1 MRRRRADGRARP
13 SPFPSFRNDE
23 GKAAGHVIGLISG
36 TSADGIDAAVVKLT
50 AKGAGRPDAKVV
62 AFVDTPFPAGLR
74 NRILSVAG
82 GGAVG
87 AAEIAALDAE
97 LGEAFARAALKA
109 AKAAKIDPS
118 KVLAIGSHGQ
128 TVHHAP
134 RARPRVTMQL
144 GDPFVIAE
152 RTGIAVVS
160 DFRRR
165 DVAAGGEGAPLT
177 PIAHFDLFAEKG
189 LARAV
194 QNLGGIGNVT
204 VLPADAKPDGVFA
217 FDTGPANMILDGLV
231 RAFTSGRMR
240 YDKNGALSA
249 RGEADETLLATL
261 LEDPFYRAP
270 PPKSTG
276 RELFGRAY
284 VKRLIDSARRRG
296 LTHAD
301 TLATAAELTARSVA
315 NSYRR
320 FVLPRVPVEETL
332 LCGGGVHNLDVVA
345 RLARHLEP
353 LGVAVKSTADQ
364 GVDPDAVEAIAFAV
378 LAYETLRG
386 RPGNVPRATGAVGPR
401 VLGAIVPGR

>member
-1 MRRRRADGRARP
+1 MVKLVAADGGVRP
-13 SPFPSFRNDE
+13 
-23 GKAAGHVIGLISG
+23 K
-36 TSADGIDAAVVKLT
+36 
-50 AKGAGRPDAKVV
+50 AKVL
-62 AFVDTPFPAGLR
+62 AFVDTPFSPGLR

-87 AAEIAALDAE
+87 AEEISALDAE

-109 AKAAKIDPS
+109 AKSAGVDPRKI
-118 KVLAIGSHGQ
+118 LAVGSHGQ

-134 RARPRVTMQL
+134 RARPRVTLQL

-152 RTGIAVVS
+152 RTGIAVVA

-189 LARAV
+189 LPKAV

-204 VLPADAKPDGVFA
+204 VLPGDARSDGVFA

-231 RAFTSGRMR
+231 RAFSSGRIR
-240 YDKNGALSA
+240 YDKDGALSA
-249 RGEADETLLATL
+249 RGDADESLLLSL
-261 LEDPFYRAP
+261 LGEPFFRAP

-284 VKRLIDSARRRG
+284 VKRLIDAARRRG

-301 TLATAAELTARSVA
+301 TLATAAELTARSIA
-315 NSYRR
+315 ESYRR
-320 FVLPRVPVEETL
+320 FVLKKTRVRETL
-332 LCGGGVHNLDVVA
+332 LCGGGVHNRDVVA
-345 RLARHLEP
+345 RLGRHLEP
-353 LGVAVKSTADQ
+353 LGVQVKSTADY
-364 GVDPDAVEAIAFAV
+364 GVDPDAVEAIAFAL

-386 RPGNVPRATGAVGPR
+386 RPGNVPRATGAAGPR
-401 VLGAIVPGR
+401 VLGAVVPGA

>member
-1 MRRRRADGRARP
+1 M
-13 SPFPSFRNDE
+13 
-23 GKAAGHVIGLISG
+23 
-36 TSADGIDAAVVKLT
+36 VKLT
-50 AKGAGRPDAKVV
+50 SRNGAVRPAAKML
-62 AFVDTPFPAGLR
+62 AFVDTPFSPRLR

-87 AAEIAALDAE
+87 AAEISALDAE

-109 AKAAKIDPS
+109 AKAANVDPRRI
-118 KVLAIGSHGQ
+118 LAIGSHGQ

-134 RARPRVTMQL
+134 RARPRVSMQL

-152 RTGIAVVS
+152 RTGIPVVA

-189 LARAV
+189 APRAV

-204 VLPADAKPDGVFA
+204 VLPANAKPEGVFA
-217 FDTGPANMILDGLV
+217 FDTGPANMILDGLM
-231 RAFTSGRMR
+231 RAFTSGRLR
-240 YDKNGALSA
+240 YDKDGTYSS

-261 LEDPFYRAP
+261 LRAPFFRAP

-284 VKRLIDSARRRG
+284 VKSLIDSARRRG

-301 TLATAAELTARSVA
+301 TLATAAELTARSIA
-315 NSYRR
+315 ESYKR
-320 FVLPRVPVEETL
+320 FILKKTPVRETL
-332 LCGGGVHNLDVVA
+332 LCGGGVHNRDVVA
-345 RLARHLEP
+345 RLERHLEP
-353 LGVAVKSTADQ
+353 LGVEVKSTADY
-364 GVDPDAVEAIAFAV
+364 GVDPDAVEAIAFAL

-386 RPGNVPRATGAVGPR
+386 RPGNVPRATGASAPR
-401 VLGAIVPGR
+401 VLGAVVPGR